1 MNSEQ
6 IALTIVLVYLLVGAI
21 LWVIGLHQY
30 GTKLYKEYL
39 TKELGMSPAMIPFI
53 FLVFMMMWPFFIK
66 RGGKRE

>member
-1 MNSEQ
+1 MNNEQ

-53 FLVFMMMWPFFIK
+53 FLVFVMMWPFFIK
-66 RGGKRE
+66 RGGRE